1 MDHPILIENQSSFYN
16 ITPSNLIHVLDNF
29 KLCSGIDAT
38 NVMNSVN
45 ISRHIIPMQFDF
57 STWKASDGIKLST
70 NQKEYLRSNNCCL
83 LVKLNAETT
92 CNSCKKLMISTEIEL
107 RRKISHQTSPVSPK
121 APVSLTS
128 PERLKATLQQQR
140 AVIKEQSKECAQLQQ
155 QIKDLQEQLEKNSC
169 TVDDSLQS
177 DLKDIFEGKD
187 KYFFVFVCSIVFSEE
202 KLGVLK
208 SS

>member
-1 MDHPILIENQSSFYN
+1 
-16 ITPSNLIHVLDNF
+16 
-29 KLCSGIDAT
+29 
-38 NVMNSVN
+38 
-45 ISRHIIPMQFDF
+45 
-57 STWKASDGIKLST
+57 
-70 NQKEYLRSNNCCL
+70 
-83 LVKLNAETT
+83 
-92 CNSCKKLMISTEIEL
+92 MISTEIEL

-177 DLKDIFEGKD
+177 DLKEIFKGKE
-187 KYFFVFVCSIVFSEE
+187 KYFWSAR
-202 KLGVLK
+202 L
-208 SS
+208 